1 MCIIISVL
9 IYSGSWSLLRDI
21 QHVDHAIISYL
32 NSLFSLRVLYLET
45 HNTIRF
51 PQSIT
56 TITGIVSVRF
66 RNPLCSMLTQH
77 HRSTGYNIHYRID

>member
-21 QHVDHAIISYL
+21 QHADHAIMTYL

-45 HNTIRF
+45 QHN
-51 PQSIT
+51 
-56 TITGIVSVRF
+56 
-66 RNPLCSMLTQH
+66 
-77 HRSTGYNIHYRID
+77 